1 MTYTDQLALLDA
13 IENFSVPII
22 QQNALKEIHYKNSL
36 FWMIRTKKGYFYNE
50 FLSKRFVALAWNN
63 ISQET
68 DFSESNKDSL
78 KDDILMTFKEIHRPS
93 TVINKC
99 HSFIYEIKTN
109 DILVIPSAK
118 SSYITFA
125 LAGEYYED
133 DSKTLELEQN
143 VIYRIDNHDVDI
155 NDVSCPYKKRRH
167 ITLLR
172 TVKNEELNYSLCRA
186 ISNYHGISNLDS
198 YSKQILNALYN
209 YYMFGN
215 DMSFVLNVRKQTPI
229 GPRSINNVLYGTT
242 ELLTSIASEECISTQ
257 VSLNSPGDIVF
268 SLVNV
273 KNLLVDNWQFIFAIL
288 VFLGGGSALS
298 FKVPGAID
306 IVKSI
311 FSAKDD
317 YRIKHAEAEKAELE
331 VLEKKADLLQKIKD
345 SGINPESLKNPVDA
359 LLTGCTTLEVE
370 PIILDDASAAN
381 VPLATEVQESPD
393 IEDE

>member
-1 MTYTDQLALLDA
+1 
-13 IENFSVPII
+13 
-22 QQNALKEIHYKNSL
+22 
-36 FWMIRTKKGYFYNE
+36 
-50 FLSKRFVALAWNN
+50 
-63 ISQET
+63 
-68 DFSESNKDSL
+68 
-78 KDDILMTFKEIHRPS
+78 MTFKEIHRPS

-331 VLEKKADLLQKIKD
+331 VLEKKADLLQK
-345 SGINPESLKNPVDA
+345 N
-359 LLTGCTTLEVE
+359 
-370 PIILDDASAAN
+370 
-381 VPLATEVQESPD
+381 
-393 IEDE
+393 

>member
-1 MTYTDQLALLDA
+1 MTYTDELALLNLLDKF
-13 IENFSVPII
+13 EVPII
-22 QQNALKEIHYKNSL
+22 PPNTH

-63 ISQET
+63 ITHET
-68 DFSESNKDSL
+68 DFSESNRDSL
-78 KDDILMTFKEIHRPS
+78 KDDVLMIFKEIHRPS

-99 HSFIYEIKTN
+99 YSFINEIQTN
-109 DILVIPSAK
+109 DILVIPSVK

-133 DSKTLELEQN
+133 NSKTLELEQN

-155 NDVSCPYKKRRH
+155 NDVSCPYKKRRR

-186 ISNYHGISNLDS
+186 ISNYHGLSNLDS

-215 DMSFVLNVRKQTPI
+215 DMSFVLNVQKQTPI

-242 ELLTSIASEECISTQ
+242 ELLSSIAPEECISTQ

-273 KNLLVDNWQFIFAIL
+273 KDLLVNNWQFIFGML
-288 VFLGGGSALS
+288 VFLGGGSALT

-306 IVKSI
+306 IIKSI
-311 FSAKDD
+311 LFVKDD

-331 VLEKKADLLQKIKD
+331 VWEKKAELLQKIKD
-345 SGINPESLKNPVDA
+345 SGIDPESLNDPVNA
-359 LLTGCTTLEVE
+359 LLSGCATLEVE

-381 VPLATEVQESPD
+381 VPAANEVQESQD

>member
-1 MTYTDQLALLDA
+1 MLQR
-13 IENFSVPII
+13 N
-22 QQNALKEIHYKNSL
+22 
-36 FWMIRTKKGYFYNE
+36 G
-50 FLSKRFVALAWNN
+50 
-63 ISQET
+63 
-68 DFSESNKDSL
+68 
-78 KDDILMTFKEIHRPS
+78 
-93 TVINKC
+93 
-99 HSFIYEIKTN
+99 
-109 DILVIPSAK
+109 
-118 SSYITFA
+118 
-125 LAGEYYED
+125 
-133 DSKTLELEQN
+133 
-143 VIYRIDNHDVDI
+143 
-155 NDVSCPYKKRRH
+155 
-167 ITLLR
+167 
-172 TVKNEELNYSLCRA
+172 
-186 ISNYHGISNLDS
+186 
-198 YSKQILNALYN
+198 
-209 YYMFGN
+209 
-215 DMSFVLNVRKQTPI
+215 
-229 GPRSINNVLYGTT
+229 
-242 ELLTSIASEECISTQ
+242 ISTQ

>member
-22 QQNALKEIHYKNSL
+22 PPTTH

-63 ISQET
+63 IT

>member
-22 QQNALKEIHYKNSL
+22 PPTTH

-167 ITLLR
+167 MTLLR

-288 VFLGGGSALS
+288 VFLGGSALS

>member
-1 MTYTDQLALLDA
+1 MHSIPTDCPQREKNGWTADAHVAIDLGLLGFDA
-13 IENFSVPII
+13 ITLYEKWMNDFIDN
-22 QQNALKEIHYKNSL
+22 QREAGEISG
-36 FWMIRTKKGYFYNE
+36 I
-50 FLSKRFVALAWNN
+50 
-63 ISQET
+63 
-68 DFSESNKDSL
+68 
-78 KDDILMTFKEIHRPS
+78 
-93 TVINKC
+93 
-99 HSFIYEIKTN
+99 
-109 DILVIPSAK
+109 IPS
-118 SSYITFA
+118 SGWGY
-125 LAGEYYED
+125 GEWPGPVWD
-133 DSKTLELEQN
+133 AAMF
-143 VIYRIDNHDVDI
+143 II
-155 NDVSCPYKKRRH
+155 P
-167 ITLLR
+167 
-172 TVKNEELNYSLCRA
+172 
-186 ISNYHGISNLDS
+186 
-198 YSKQILNALYN
+198 NALYN

>member
-1 MTYTDQLALLDA
+1 MTHSQELIFLDS
-13 IENFSVPII
+13 INSFTVPII
-22 QQNALKEIHYKNSL
+22 PQTTR

-63 ISQET
+63 ITKET
-68 DFSESNKDSL
+68 NFSESNKDFL
-78 KDDILMTFKEIHRPS
+78 KDDILMAFPEIHRPS

-99 HSFIYEIKTN
+99 HSFINEIKTG

-133 DSKTLELEQN
+133 TSKTLELEQN
-143 VIYRIDNHDVDI
+143 VIYRIDNHDIDI

-167 ITLLR
+167 IELLR

-215 DMSFVLNVRKQTPI
+215 DISFVLNVRRQSPI
-229 GPRSINNVLYGTT
+229 GPRSINNVLYGAT
-242 ELLTSIASEECISTQ
+242 ELLSAIVPEEYISTQ

-268 SLVNV
+268 SLINV
-273 KNLLVDNWQFIFAIL
+273 KNFLVDNWEKIFAIL
-288 VFLGGGSALS
+288 VLIGGGSGLS
-298 FKVPGAID
+298 FKFPGVID
-306 IVKSI
+306 VIKSI
-311 FSAKDD
+311 LSAKDE
-317 YRIKHAEAEKAELE
+317 YRIKHAEAEIAELD
-331 VLEKKADLLQKIKD
+331 VMEKRLNLVQKIKD
-345 SGINPESLKNPVDA
+345 SGINPESLNRPIDA
-359 LLTGCTTLEVE
+359 LFAGCTSLEVE

-381 VPLATEVQESPD
+381 VSLANEAQESQD

>member
-1 MTYTDQLALLDA
+1 MEAYRSNLHSIPTDCPQREKNGWTADAHVAIDLGLLGFDA
-13 IENFSVPII
+13 ITLYEKWMNDFIDN
-22 QQNALKEIHYKNSL
+22 QREAGEISG
-36 FWMIRTKKGYFYNE
+36 I
-50 FLSKRFVALAWNN
+50 
-63 ISQET
+63 
-68 DFSESNKDSL
+68 
-78 KDDILMTFKEIHRPS
+78 
-93 TVINKC
+93 
-99 HSFIYEIKTN
+99 
-109 DILVIPSAK
+109 IPS
-118 SSYITFA
+118 SGWGY
-125 LAGEYYED
+125 GEWPGPVWD
-133 DSKTLELEQN
+133 AAMF
-143 VIYRIDNHDVDI
+143 II
-155 NDVSCPYKKRRH
+155 P
-167 ITLLR
+167 
-172 TVKNEELNYSLCRA
+172 
-186 ISNYHGISNLDS
+186 
-198 YSKQILNALYN
+198 NALYN

-298 FKVPGAID
+298 FKVRGAID

>member
-1 MTYTDQLALLDA
+1 MPTAPQSNFQDPDHKKWYQKTGWIIALL
-13 IENFSVPII
+13 ILFFPVGLFLMWKYTNWKKPVKGII
-22 QQNALKEIHYKNSL
+22 TALIL
-36 FWMIRTKKGYFYNE
+36 IIA
-50 FLSKRFVALAWNN
+50 LSGIVSPDK
-63 ISQET
+63 
-68 DFSESNKDSL
+68 
-78 KDDILMTFKEIHRPS
+78 
-93 TVINKC
+93 
-99 HSFIYEIKTN
+99 
-109 DILVIPSAK
+109 
-118 SSYITFA
+118 
-125 LAGEYYED
+125 
-133 DSKTLELEQN
+133 LEQ
-143 VIYRIDNHDVDI
+143 ITLKADTEQTYDI
-155 NDVSCPYKKRRH
+155 NQKISIEATTTPSDY
-167 ITLLR
+167 
-172 TVKNEELNYSLCRA
+172 ELSSSDFKC
-186 ISNYHGISNLDS
+186 SG
-198 YSKQILNALYN
+198 
-209 YYMFGN
+209 
-215 DMSFVLNVRKQTPI
+215 
-229 GPRSINNVLYGTT
+229 
-242 ELLTSIASEECISTQ
+242 
-257 VSLNSPGDIVF
+257 VF

>member
-1 MTYTDQLALLDA
+1 MTCTDQLALLDA

-22 QQNALKEIHYKNSL
+22 PPTTH

>member
-22 QQNALKEIHYKNSL
+22 PPTTH
-36 FWMIRTKKGYFYNE
+36 FYNE

-167 ITLLR
+167 MTLLR

>member
-1 MTYTDQLALLDA
+1 M
-13 IENFSVPII
+13 
-22 QQNALKEIHYKNSL
+22 
-36 FWMIRTKKGYFYNE
+36 
-50 FLSKRFVALAWNN
+50 AWNN

-242 ELLTSIASEECISTQ
+242 ELLTSIASEECIST
-257 VSLNSPGDIVF
+257 
-268 SLVNV
+268 
-273 KNLLVDNWQFIFAIL
+273 FAIL

>member
-22 QQNALKEIHYKNSL
+22 PPTTH

-198 YSKQILNALYN
+198 YS
-209 YYMFGN
+209 
-215 DMSFVLNVRKQTPI
+215 KQTPI

>member
-22 QQNALKEIHYKNSL
+22 PPTTH

-242 ELLTSIASEECISTQ
+242 ELLTIASEECISTQ

>member
-1 MTYTDQLALLDA
+1 MKAENHTLRKNGKLMKICSTKSILLD
-13 IENFSVPII
+13 
-22 QQNALKEIHYKNSL
+22 
-36 FWMIRTKKGYFYNE
+36 M
-50 FLSKRFVALAWNN
+50 
-63 ISQET
+63 
-68 DFSESNKDSL
+68 
-78 KDDILMTFKEIHRPS
+78 
-93 TVINKC
+93 
-99 HSFIYEIKTN
+99 
-109 DILVIPSAK
+109 
-118 SSYITFA
+118 
-125 LAGEYYED
+125 
-133 DSKTLELEQN
+133 
-143 VIYRIDNHDVDI
+143 
-155 NDVSCPYKKRRH
+155 
-167 ITLLR
+167 TLLR

>member
-22 QQNALKEIHYKNSL
+22 PPTTH

-288 VFLGGGSALS
+288 VFLGGSALS

>member
-1 MTYTDQLALLDA
+1 MTYTDELALLNLLDKF
-13 IENFSVPII
+13 EVPII
-22 QQNALKEIHYKNSL
+22 PQNTH

-63 ISQET
+63 ITHKT
-68 DFSESNKDSL
+68 DFSESNRDSL
-78 KDDILMTFKEIHRPS
+78 KDDVLMTFKEIHRPS

-99 HSFIYEIKTN
+99 YSFINEIQTN
-109 DILVIPSAK
+109 DILVIPSVK
-118 SSYITFA
+118 SSYITLA

-155 NDVSCPYKKRRH
+155 NDVSCPYKKRRR

-186 ISNYHGISNLDS
+186 ISNYHGLSNLDS

-215 DMSFVLNVRKQTPI
+215 DMSFVLNVQKQTPI

-242 ELLTSIASEECISTQ
+242 ELLSSIAPEECISTQ

-273 KNLLVDNWQFIFAIL
+273 KDLLVNNWQFIFGML
-288 VFLGGGSALS
+288 VFLGGGSALT

-306 IVKSI
+306 IIKSI
-311 FSAKDD
+311 LFAKDD

-331 VLEKKADLLQKIKD
+331 VWEKKAELLQKIKD
-345 SGINPESLKNPVDA
+345 SGIDPESLNDPVNA
-359 LLTGCTTLEVE
+359 LLSGCSTLEVE

-381 VPLATEVQESPD
+381 VPVANEVQESQD